1 MSRKTGAKLE
11 IERWRH
17 LWRFLFGFLI
27 LSASAL
33 VSFFITS
40 DVAQAQ
46 SAPTGLVLWNKLGSE
61 QEVLNSA
68 FGPNLAFF
76 SGDPDCD
83 VADCLE
89 AYVANPAFVP
99 GVFGN
104 ALTIGPGDY
113 GGFGFARVHNVVL
126 RNANQYINPERGTV
140 EAWFMQTASGVPR
153 LYGDYRVFDG
163 AYGFSP
169 GIVFGTND
177 IFGTGHFVFEYGLVF
192 GGTFVEVRS
201 LSNDELGYDLTPY
214 NGKWIHLAGVWDHNG
229 ITGSSDT
236 LRLYVNGEVVAT
248 ASDNSW
254 GTSVGPLVDIGG
266 GNADEI
272 AGKFAVDNLKLWN
285 IAKTDFSDRFAEG
298 FGEEVAVDVAPQK
311 TDNVVNL
318 QSNSQLSVAI
328 LSTSSFDAATINA
341 DSVRLG
347 SGGAVPSHS
356 DGKLRDVNGDT
367 RRDLVLSFKLQEAG
381 VQAGD
386 TQLCLTGNTINA
398 TPIHGCDTIQTKH

>member
-1 MSRKTGAKLE
+1 
-11 IERWRH
+11 
-17 LWRFLFGFLI
+17 
-27 LSASAL
+27 
-33 VSFFITS
+33 
-40 DVAQAQ
+40 
-46 SAPTGLVLWNKLGSE
+46 
-61 QEVLNSA
+61 
-68 FGPNLAFF
+68 
-76 SGDPDCD
+76 
-83 VADCLE
+83 
-89 AYVANPAFVP
+89 FVP

-201 LSNDELGYDLTPY
+201 LSNGEIGYDLTSY
-214 NGKWIHLAGVWDHNG
+214 NGKWIHLAGVWDRNG
-229 ITGSSDT
+229 IAGSSDT

-248 ASDNSW
+248 ASDNAW

-266 GNADEI
+266 GKADQI

-285 IAKTDFSDRFAEG
+285 IAKTDFLDRFTEG
-298 FGEEVAVDVAPQK
+298 FPQEVAVDVAPQK

-318 QSNSQLSVAI
+318 HGTGPLLVAI
-328 LSTSSFDAATINA
+328 LSTSSFDASTVDAE
-341 DSVRLG
+341 SVRLG
-347 SGGAVPSHS
+347 PGG
-356 DGKLRDVNGDT
+356 
-367 RRDLVLSFKLQEAG
+367 
-381 VQAGD
+381 
-386 TQLCLTGNTINA
+386 
-398 TPIHGCDTIQTKH
+398 